1 MKRNIYHFSFFI
13 ALLVLINACSVH
25 KKYEQPQLDV
35 PATYRGV
42 SYSDTST
49 IADIEWRRFYTDT
62 DLQKLIETGLD
73 NNHDLLVAIKRMEM
87 STKRVQQSKLLNL
100 PDLNLQITGQYNR
113 PSNNSLNGISVKN
126 FLGKSHVEN
135 YMAVGNLSWEV
146 DVWGKIKGQKE
157 LALARYLQSQEGIKA
172 VQTSLVAQIAQGYY
186 NLLMLDKQLEIAR
199 SNLALN
205 DSFLVATRLLKDA
218 GISNAL
224 AVQQAEVQKRSTE
237 LLIPQLEEAIELQE
251 NSIQVLTG
259 QMPGPV
265 KRNSK
270 LDELNLFT
278 GIEAG
283 TPVAIVSRR
292 PDVRT
297 AELDLIAANAEAGI
311 AKANLYPAL
320 NLTLGGGLESF
331 RASNWF
337 NLPNSLFGLVAGT
350 IAQPVFQRGR
360 LKTEADV
367 ALLQREEAVIRFRQS
382 VLQAT
387 TEVTDALLQLR
398 KLKEQE
404 AIAAAQTDTLHKAIE
419 TAQLLFR
426 SDMATYLEIITVQGN
441 ALQAEL
447 ELAAIRRNQLT
458 SRVELYRA
466 LGGGWK

>member
-1 MKRNIYHFSFFI
+1 M
-13 ALLVLINACSVH
+13 
-25 KKYEQPQLDV
+25 
-35 PATYRGV
+35 
-42 SYSDTST
+42 
-49 IADIEWRRFYTDT
+49 
-62 DLQKLIETGLD
+62 
-73 NNHDLLVAIKRMEM
+73 
-87 STKRVQQSKLLNL
+87 
-100 PDLNLQITGQYNR
+100 
-113 PSNNSLNGISVKN
+113 
-126 FLGKSHVEN
+126 
-135 YMAVGNLSWEV
+135 
-146 DVWGKIKGQKE
+146 
-157 LALARYLQSQEGIKA
+157 
-172 VQTSLVAQIAQGYY
+172 
-186 NLLMLDKQLEIAR
+186 
-199 SNLALN
+199 
-205 DSFLVATRLLKDA
+205 
-218 GISNAL
+218 
-224 AVQQAEVQKRSTE
+224 QKRSTE

-251 NSIQVLTG
+251 NSIQVLIG

-426 SDMATYLEIITVQGN
+426 SDLATYLEIITVQGN

>member
-426 SDMATYLEIITVQGN
+426 SDLATYLEIITVQGN

>member
-283 TPVAIVSRR
+283 TPVSIVSRR

-360 LKTEADV
+360 LKTEADL

>member
-135 YMAVGNLSWEV
+135 YMSVGNLSWEV

-337 NLPNSLFGLVAGT
+337 NLPNSLFGLVA
-350 IAQPVFQRGR
+350 
-360 LKTEADV
+360 E
-367 ALLQREEAVIRFRQS
+367 
-382 VLQAT
+382 
-387 TEVTDALLQLR
+387 
-398 KLKEQE
+398 
-404 AIAAAQTDTLHKAIE
+404 
-419 TAQLLFR
+419 
-426 SDMATYLEIITVQGN
+426 
-441 ALQAEL
+441 
-447 ELAAIRRNQLT
+447 
-458 SRVELYRA
+458 
-466 LGGGWK
+466 

>member
-360 LKTEADV
+360 LKTEADL

-404 AIAAAQTDTLHKAIE
+404 TIAAAQTDTLHKAIE

>member
-360 LKTEADV
+360 LKTEADL

-458 SRVELYRA
+458 SKVELYRA

>member
-62 DLQKLIETGLD
+62 DLQQLIETGLD

>member
-49 IADIEWRRFYTDT
+49 IADIEWRRFYIDT

-367 ALLQREEAVIRFRQS
+367 ALLQREGAVIRFRQS

>member
-360 LKTEADV
+360 LKTEADL

>member
-49 IADIEWRRFYTDT
+49 IADIEWRRFYIDT

-426 SDMATYLEIITVQGN
+426 SDLATYLEIITVQGN

-458 SRVELYRA
+458 SKVELYRA